1 MKLIGFV
8 LLFLAFDIKAECPA
22 SDRLPVRFP
31 TDESKYFCAR
41 FYLGPGKDGPFNG
54 CSGCSNLY
62 CLIFPHP
69 IINVKQN
76 NLSQDRGIISVA
88 NYILMASESL
98 ATKRR
103 LKYTLVT

>member
-76 NLSQDRGIISVA
+76 NLSQDRGIISVKDLQYEVQC
-88 NYILMASESL
+88 YIFSFAGNFCPNSS
-98 ATKRR
+98 
-103 LKYTLVT
+103 

>member
-1 MKLIGFV
+1 MKLIGFG
-8 LLFLAFDIKAECPA
+8 LLLLAFEIKAECPA

-76 NLSQDRGIISVA
+76 NLSQDRGIISVKD
-88 NYILMASESL
+88 LQ
-98 ATKRR
+98 
-103 LKYTLVT
+103 

>member
-22 SDRLPVRFP
+22 SDRLSVRFP

-76 NLSQDRGIISVA
+76 NLSQD
-88 NYILMASESL
+88 YILMASESL

>member
-41 FYLGPGKDGPFNG
+41 FYLGPGEDGPFNG

-76 NLSQDRGIISVA
+76 NLSQDRGIISVKD
-88 NYILMASESL
+88 LL
-98 ATKRR
+98 ATK
-103 LKYTLVT
+103 KLV

>member
-41 FYLGPGKDGPFNG
+41 FYLGPGKD
-54 CSGCSNLY
+54 SNLY

-76 NLSQDRGIISVA
+76 NLSQDRGIISVKD
-88 NYILMASESL
+88 LQ
-98 ATKRR
+98 
-103 LKYTLVT
+103 